1 MIRLNTTGKKPKSTQ
16 YVVGGVVAV
25 IILLCWIS
33 IPLMNNSSL
42 DSSAGSGNPFK
53 TKTADIGSLGS
64 DIPSEGGAPGQ
75 AMNGEMLYN
84 PATSGENIASSLF
97 QSGPEDEETAAAPS
111 APDISGPAAPG
122 SGSGASAGVSGGG
135 ASTPKGKLSAMPSI
149 TAGNGNSVT
158 TGGKFDKPFGTGAAK
173 QDTGPTLD
181 QLSKKNMPAADK
193 RNALIAMLQ
202 KVDDKS
208 AQGAKSNNANEAR
221 GASTGA
227 FEKTKTDSN
236 LNSGLEQASAG
247 AGLETSA
254 AAQDLKRSDPS
265 LSKNKSTIPEPKVSV
280 DKSKEADEAM
290 KKMIVQ
296 MLISS
301 VIGPMFSSIF
311 GAATATTPA
320 ATGAKP

>member
-1 MIRLNTTGKKPKSTQ
+1 MIKLNTTGRKPRSTQ

-25 IILLCWIS
+25 IILLGWIS

-42 DSSAGSGNPFK
+42 DSSAGSGSLFK
-53 TKTADIGSLGS
+53 TSTADVGSLGS
-64 DIPSEGGAPGQ
+64 DIPSEGSAPGYSLDGQ
-75 AMNGEMLYN
+75 MLYN

-97 QSGPEDEETAAAPS
+97 QSGPEDEELPS
-111 APDISGPAAPG
+111 TPAAPDISGPAAPG
-122 SGSGASAGVSGGG
+122 SGSGASAGVT
-135 ASTPKGKLSAMPSI
+135 ASAGPSKKLSAMPSI
-149 TAGNGNSVT
+149 TAGNANSVT

-181 QLSKKNMPAADK
+181 QLAKKNLPAAEK
-193 RNALIAMLQ
+193 RSALIAMLE
-202 KVDDKS
+202 KAEDKS
-208 AQGAKSNNANEAR
+208 VMAAKSNNANDAR
-221 GASTGA
+221 GNATGA
-227 FEKTKTDSN
+227 FEKTKTDAN

-247 AGLETSA
+247 AGLETDA

-265 LSKNKSTIPEPKVSV
+265 LSKNKSTIPEPKVGE

-290 KKMIVQ
+290 KKMIIQ

-311 GAATATTPA
+311 SAGAATPA
-320 ATGAKP
+320 K